1 MTRKSNLDTSEVMFL
16 RGIKKTAVILL
27 LLIRMDR
34 PLTAREAAHILDI
47 SYTTICIYFRH
58 LSSANFVTKTR
69 SGYILTQF
77 GSQLLLPMDAPSNPE
92 RLKNMEIP
100 YFPINSNT
108 ITTTINSSYK
118 KDEDLIV
125 VNNSNNEKNAEIWH
139 IFSRY
144 GIGRNAR
151 TRRLAGQPYMTPEYI
166 ERHAEHLREAGKTFP
181 QWSGLLIRIMERGEP
196 PPHPMFCS
204 CKECLVRLSELGIE
218 H

>member
-1 MTRKSNLDTSEVMFL
+1 
-16 RGIKKTAVILL
+16 
-27 LLIRMDR
+27 
-34 PLTAREAAHILDI
+34 
-47 SYTTICIYFRH
+47 
-58 LSSANFVTKTR
+58 
-69 SGYILTQF
+69 
-77 GSQLLLPMDAPSNPE
+77 MDAPPDPE

-100 YFPINSNT
+100 HFPINSNT
-108 ITTTINSSYK
+108 ITTTINSSNK
-118 KDEDLIV
+118 KEEEIV
-125 VNNSNNEKNAEIWH
+125 VNNSNNEENTEIWN

-151 TRRLAGQPYMTPEYI
+151 TTKLASQPYLTPEYI

-204 CKECLVRLSELGIE
+204 CKECLARLSELGIE